1 MHKTDLKLQQRK
13 AIYLLV
19 ACQMDEAVVA
29 KHVGVSVRT
38 IKRWLKHP
46 KFRALVEEVYE
57 RLEDQ
62 DAKKHRQFANKLIAK
77 TMYDEIF
84 KRLVAGK
91 DVENM
96 SLGALL
102 RTVRDVN
109 FENRLDD
116 GQATDRTEHKHVL
129 DDLMGRFAQ
138 LQEAGPAKEEVEGR
152 PELKLIE
159 APIKKEKANA

>member
-1 MHKTDLKLQQRK
+1 
-13 AIYLLV
+13 
-19 ACQMDEAVVA
+19 MDEATVA
-29 KHVGVSVRT
+29 KQIGVSVRT
-38 IKRWLKHP
+38 IKRWLRHP
-46 KFRALVEEVYE
+46 KFRALVEEVYT

-62 DAKKHRQFANKLIAK
+62 DAKKHRKFANKLIAK

-84 KRLVAGK
+84 KRLVDGQ
-91 DVENM
+91 DVQNM

-102 RTVRDVN
+102 RTVRDLN

-129 DDLMGRFAQ
+129 DDLMGRFAE
-138 LQEAGPAKEEVEGR
+138 LQDQKSAQQVEGR

-159 APIKKEKANA
+159 APRKKEKANG